1 MPNSYSY
8 AGRDGLLAMYQKL
21 LVEKEQRLREFMK
34 LNQGGNSDYHAVVNS
49 RSWRLVMDCTG

>member
-1 MPNSYSY
+1 
-8 AGRDGLLAMYQKL
+8 MYQKL